1 MSLFHRS
8 ENAGD
13 GAADRAQDQAEGR
26 ADQARDTAEG
36 RADQARDTAEGRA
49 DQARDTAEDR
59 ADQARDTAE
68 DRADQ
73 ARDTAEDRAEHRADE
88 ARDGEGGAAATAA
101 GASSYRGRVTELGL
115 DRNTVL
121 QRERERYGGVKAGSA
136 FFGWLT
142 ATGTGV
148 LLTALLTGAGAA
160 VGVATNT
167 DAGEAVTQATRN
179 AGTIGIAGG
188 IGLLCILFIAY
199 YCGGY
204 VAGRMARFNGASQG
218 VAVWVIA
225 VVIAVGIAVVGAIA
239 GKQYDVLGSLNAFP
253 RIPLGE
259 GTLTG
264 GGIAAA
270 LLAAVVSL
278 AGAVVGGLAG
288 VRYHRKVDRAGLGV

>member
-13 GAADRAQDQAEGR
+13 GPAHRAQDQAEDRADQARDSAEGR
-26 ADQARDTAEG
+26 ADQARDNAEG
-36 RADQARDTAEGRA
+36 RADQARDNAENRA
-49 DQARDTAEDR
+49 DQARDNAEDR
-59 ADQARDTAE
+59 ADQV
-68 DRADQ
+68 
-73 ARDTAEDRAEHRADE
+73 RADE
-88 ARDGEGGAAATAA
+88 AGDDEGGAAATAA

-278 AGAVVGGLAG
+278 GGAVVGGLAG